1 MGRGE
6 PAIVPAVWSA
16 VIALALGGWAIG
28 PASATSEALE
38 RFYGAYVGVAE
49 VENRVTGETRARDMD
64 IVIEPYDE
72 DGFRIHWV
80 NVTLVDGRRDVPGVE
95 RRVQTALFEP
105 AGHGEFYLEVQE
117 GSLFREREQMRPMQ
131 GDPVRWAAI
140 ADGTLHVYSF
150 VVLPDGRYELQIYD
164 RILTDEGIDIRF
176 QRIVDGEIMREI
188 TGQTVRADVER
199 GDEE

>member
-1 MGRGE
+1 MG
-6 PAIVPAVWSA
+6 
-16 VIALALGGWAIG
+16 
-28 PASATSEALE
+28 E
-38 RFYGAYVGVAE
+38 RH
-49 VENRVTGETRARDMD
+49 
-64 IVIEPYDE
+64 P
-72 DGFRIHWV
+72 
-80 NVTLVDGRRDVPGVE
+80 GRRPARCA
-95 RRVQTALFEP
+95 RRGAAGPDGAVRP